1 MKYSFWIVY
10 STINMYKIFEIL
22 QSLTHEEFGVPA
34 FRQELSAFL
43 GADLRRQERHPSSTA
58 GGPRLNDHRLPHP
71 SGLDESLVK
80 SSTIVRL

>member
-1 MKYSFWIVY
+1 
-10 STINMYKIFEIL
+10 MYKIFEIL

-58 GGPRLNDHRLPHP
+58 GGPRLNDCRLPHP
-71 SGLDESLVK
+71 SGFDESLVK
-80 SSTIVRL
+80 RSTIVRL